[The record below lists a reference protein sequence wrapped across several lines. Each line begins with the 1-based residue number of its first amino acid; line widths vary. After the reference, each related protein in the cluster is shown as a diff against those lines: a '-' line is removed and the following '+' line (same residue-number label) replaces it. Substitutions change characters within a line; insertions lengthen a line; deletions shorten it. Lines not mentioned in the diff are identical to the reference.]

1 MVLYQS
7 RHDATEYGRL
17 AQLVEHLLDV
27 QEVTGSSPVPSTK
40 TRASDLGQ
48 GLFCCVCHC
57 LTSEQDGTG
66 LEQQRSRPPP
76 AAETGRRGWG
86 RVLIFQGPVKGLRKN
101 QQTQLVRA
109 AHLSYS
115 FCRNVYQESTTCQ
128 SIFSASASSNNR
140 PIAKGRVSSW
150 RCYPAFCALW
160 LIGEQSLR
168 MSVHGRYARTQEKGK
183 VLAYRG

>member
-1 MVLYQS
+1 MGF
-7 RHDATEYGRL
+7 TERYKVFGFGCCG
-17 AQLVEHLLDV
+17 EC
-27 QEVTGSSPVPSTK
+27 STK

-86 RVLIFQGPVKGLRKN
+86 RVLIFQGPAKGLRKN
-101 QQTQLVRA
+101 QQTQLVKA

-115 FCRNVYQESTTCQ
+115 FRRNVYQES
-128 SIFSASASSNNR
+128 SACRSTICTASV
-140 PIAKGRVSSW
+140 GRD
-150 RCYPAFCALW
+150 RTRTGRLCAFQPANFTLSGVFFPW
-160 LIGEQSLR
+160 Q
-168 MSVHGRYARTQEKGK
+168 V
-183 VLAYRG
+183 

>member
-7 RHDATEYGRL
+7 RHDTTEYGRL

-86 RVLIFQGPVKGLRKN
+86 RVLIFQGPAKGLRKN
-101 QQTQLVRA
+101 QQTQLVKA

-115 FCRNVYQESTTCQ
+115 FRRNVYQES
-128 SIFSASASSNNR
+128 SACRSTICTASV
-140 PIAKGRVSSW
+140 GRD
-150 RCYPAFCALW
+150 RTRTGRLCAFQPANFTLSGVFFPW
-160 LIGEQSLR
+160 Q
-168 MSVHGRYARTQEKGK
+168 V
-183 VLAYRG
+183 